1 MNGTKLIEKLRHI
14 QPTCSFRERFQYC
27 NLMYGVAGYLIEQV
41 TGLKWSEYLR
51 REITMPLELKN
62 TYFSNTEIPI
72 GKHLAKPYVKK
83 GTSLS
88 KCEYWDYFNDDVVSA
103 GGSMSATA
111 EDLIKWARFNLNYAT
126 SSVFNESF
134 KHEYSKVHRVHIHD
148 SQVSRIPYN
157 ENIGY
162 GHGWFINLYR
172 GKKVLF
178 HTGSIDGFSSALAFI
193 PESGTA
199 LAFNMN
205 NTSDYRDNCILLFK
219 LLDWRMIMNKKIFQD
234 YLNDEVTEMTTYESG
249 YVGNVVKLSTKRGN
263 KYVAKEYPFV
273 ISKGDIKREW
283 RALKFL
289 QNFGM
294 PVPRPIGFLKDEDN
308 EIILMEHIDGR
319 QLMDCLHEKNR
330 LEDHYQFASLLVQ
343 LHNLPI
349 DDLVLQTP
357 QSPMDSTS
365 FAMQLCELLESR
377 LAAAG
382 INKYH
387 EIIQWLRGKSSS
399 IAQKKLSM
407 LHMDYHPGNILVSG
421 NEMYILDVV
430 YMVGDARYD
439 IFWTYNMM
447 RRFGEIHIANSFMD
461 NYQAIIGVDQIE
473 DADYFKVLTEFSY
486 LVTCKTTP
494 AKKEDEV
501 DEGLLAFFELV
512 CGESEAFIRHLMV

>member
-1 MNGTKLIEKLRHI
+1 
-14 QPTCSFRERFQYC
+14 
-27 NLMYGVAGYLIEQV
+27 MYGVAGYLIEQV

-111 EDLIKWARFNLNYAT
+111 EDLIKWARFNLNSAT

-249 YVGNVVKLSTKRGN
+249 YVGNAVKLSTKRGN

-319 QLMDCLHEKNR
+319 QLMILSYRHLKAQWTRHHLLCNYANFWKADWR
-330 LEDHYQFASLLVQ
+330 LQESINTMKSFSGYEENLLLSLRRNYQC
-343 LHNLPI
+343 
-349 DDLVLQTP
+349 
-357 QSPMDSTS
+357 STW
-365 FAMQLCELLESR
+365 
-377 LAAAG
+377 
-382 INKYH
+382 I
-387 EIIQWLRGKSSS
+387 IIQETSSCQ
-399 IAQKKLSM
+399 AM
-407 LHMDYHPGNILVSG
+407 
-421 NEMYILDVV
+421 
-430 YMVGDARYD
+430 RC
-439 IFWTYNMM
+439 IFWMWFIWSVMPDMIYS
-447 RRFGEIHIANSFMD
+447 GHI
-461 NYQAIIGVDQIE
+461 I
-473 DADYFKVLTEFSY
+473 
-486 LVTCKTTP
+486 
-494 AKKEDEV
+494 
-501 DEGLLAFFELV
+501 
-512 CGESEAFIRHLMV
+512 